1 MRLFAVTVLLVG
13 CGGDSDGGVDDTD
26 DTDAASVGDAC
37 GDLPQFGWIYDFE
50 MLLDGQSPTTYGWY
64 NWTGSRGSGASCI
77 SLDNGVAQTYGADPR
92 IEVRGGE
99 LNVRLRFLITT
110 VGETDC
116 PTTAASGAGPIEL
129 TGSFSASQ
137 IAAGEPLVLRT
148 SPDAALQI
156 RVTLTGRFLLD
167 S

>member
-1 MRLFAVTVLLVG
+1 MDHNSTGVAAKLEARLGRNRTEL
-13 CGGDSDGGVDDTD
+13 GDGPS
-26 DTDAASVGDAC
+26 
-37 GDLPQFGWIYDFE
+37 
-50 MLLDGQSPTTYGWY
+50 
-64 NWTGSRGSGASCI
+64 

-116 PTTAASGAGPIEL
+116 PTTAASGAGPVEL
-129 TGSFSASQ
+129 TGSFPASQ
-137 IAAGEPLVLRT
+137 IAAGEPLVLHT

-156 RVTLTGRFLLD
+156 RVTLTGRFFLD